1 MKPVRLDL
9 LVLKGLK
16 VTLVLRVCKAL
27 KGTQAL
33 RVLKEKRETLAQL
46 AQLALRARRGT
57 PETSDLRVLREILE
71 TPGLG
76 VLREILALR
85 VKRALLALTDKVLTL
100 PHRLADTRTPRP
112 ISTQIWRPLRACP
125 PRWRLFKGVDV

>member
-1 MKPVRLDL
+1 MAKPVRLDL
-9 LVLKGLK
+9 LGLKGLK
-16 VTLVLRVCKAL
+16 VTLV
-27 KGTQAL
+27 L

-46 AQLALRARRGT
+46 AQLALRARRVT
-57 PETSDLRVLREILE
+57 PE

-125 PRWRLFKGVDV
+125 PRLRLFKGVDV